1 MRSESCGSLEE
12 MWKKKREESME
23 GLKGKEEGAFRK
35 SKKTIRL
42 PEIKKRKGEKMIDRE
57 IEREDKE
64 EKMDKWRKELEGT
77 MKKVMRM
84 GLRN

>member
-1 MRSESCGSLEE
+1 ME
-12 MWKKKREESME
+12 KKRKKSME
-23 GLKGKEEGAFRK
+23 GLKRKEKGAFKK

-42 PEIKKRKGEKMIDRE
+42 PEIEKRKGEKMIDRE

-77 MKKVMRM
+77 MKEVMRM

>member
-23 GLKGKEEGAFRK
+23 GLKGKKKGAFRK

-42 PEIKKRKGEKMIDRE
+42 PEIKKKERRKDDR
-57 IEREDKE
+57 
-64 EKMDKWRKELEGT
+64 
-77 MKKVMRM
+77 
-84 GLRN
+84 

>member
-23 GLKGKEEGAFRK
+23 GLKGKEKGAFRK

-42 PEIKKRKGEKMIDRE
+42 PEIEKRKGEKMIDRE

-64 EKMDKWRKELEGT
+64 EKMNKWRKELEGT
-77 MKKVMRM
+77 MKKVIRM

>member
-1 MRSESCGSLEE
+1 
-12 MWKKKREESME
+12 
-23 GLKGKEEGAFRK
+23 
-35 SKKTIRL
+35 
-42 PEIKKRKGEKMIDRE
+42 MIDRE